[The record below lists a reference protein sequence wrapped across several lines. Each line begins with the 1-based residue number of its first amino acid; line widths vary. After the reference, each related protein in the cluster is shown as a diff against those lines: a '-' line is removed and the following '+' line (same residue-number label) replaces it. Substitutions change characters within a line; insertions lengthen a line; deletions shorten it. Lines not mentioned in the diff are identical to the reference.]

1 MFLNPMTQ
9 ALITIYGKKKMTVW
23 TTVLC
28 GDYFQMNLKEIKEYS
43 IYTAF
48 KIKKKESTVKCK

>member
-1 MFLNPMTQ
+1 MTQ